1 MCRRTCGRQTYRL
14 RAGVAKIFFFCHCR
28 RIAGFLLPSAVHF
41 ADARARRRRGGARGA
56 WNEGS
61 GGGLLVS
68 YTLTDARRAA
78 CGDSL
83 PCGFQHGAVSARRGG
98 TGVCVHMDCEGA
110 DRERVRGGTSGI
122 ARGTRGVCCAGS
134 VPCGADGGG
143 VCAVYSWD
151 DSRGGAEAAALA
163 AALIA
168 AATDND
174 DDCMVF
180 AGTMA
185 IQSAAMAGNIDVLR
199 VLLESDK
206 FDPSADGEYALS
218 EARIRGHGACAA
230 LLEAVGSR

>member
-1 MCRRTCGRQTYRL
+1 MLDVLPAEILCH
-14 RAGVAKIFFFCHCR
+14 VAFNM
-28 RIAGFLLPSAVHF
+28 GLSAQDV
-41 ADARARRRRGGARGA
+41 AALACVSTWTARVLT
-56 WNEGS
+56 GS
-61 GGGLLVS
+61 AYVE
-68 YTLTDARRAA
+68 ARRASHAGLAA
-78 CGDSL
+78 CAA
-83 PCGFQHGAVSARRGG
+83 QGAYRAARMAVAYARFP
-98 TGVCVHMDCEGA
+98 
-110 DRERVRGGTSGI
+110 
-122 ARGTRGVCCAGS
+122 RGTWVTDELSSALWT
-134 VPCGADGGG
+134 VA
-143 VCAVYSWD
+143 A